1 MTQEQQIQEHLKSLV
16 QDPAHAIT
24 EKAGVIAKINLH
36 EGGWNA
42 PEGSF
47 AGITEV
53 AWDEFCEDNP
63 SIEHDSPAQFNDLP
77 ADVVASYI
85 VHFTEWYFTNP
96 GKRNFWALPK
106 LLWFVCCDAAF
117 PAPVPV
123 IRFVQQLVGLPDADQ
138 DGIWGSGTTE
148 AVHAYFEGKTTTDIL
163 VFARDFTEL
172 VNGRY
177 ADLGKREKH
186 ADVAPKWITRATNA
200 YQELVEYVQGQQEPE
215 ADTEGSEPIGE
226 VAPADSPE
234 TTAGSPESDQEP
246 EQDTLPTSETE
257 TAEAEDGIP
266 PAEKAAALA
275 VLEALQ
281 NDVGELAINV
291 VKLSDTVAQQ
301 NEVVGEVIDLQRQ
314 LIENLSNPKNP
325 KLEVPNLGKPMQE
338 KTEIA
343 KKLLEDGGDS
353 SGGIHN
359 LFSKS

>member
-1 MTQEQQIQEHLKSLV
+1 MTQEQQIQEHLMSLV

-24 EKAGVIAKINLH
+24 EKAGVIAKINKH

-63 SIEHDSPAQFNDLP
+63 SIEHDSPAQFQELP

-85 VHFTEWYFTNP
+85 VHFTDWYFTNP
-96 GKRNFWALPK
+96 GKRDFWALPK

-123 IRFVQQLVGLPDADQ
+123 IRFVQQLVGLPDPDQ

-148 AVHAYFEGKTTTDIL
+148 AVQAYFEGKTTTDIL

-172 VNGRY
+172 VNARY

-186 ADVAPKWITRATNA
+186 AEVAPRWIERATNA
-200 YQELVEYVQGQQEPE
+200 YQELVEYVQSQQDASSDESAE
-215 ADTEGSEPIGE
+215 EVSEESAEDAGTDEQVSTEDTP
-226 VAPADSPE
+226 
-234 TTAGSPESDQEP
+234 P
-246 EQDTLPTSETE
+246 EQEM
-257 TAEAEDGIP
+257 AEVE

-281 NDVGELAINV
+281 KDVGDLAIA
-291 VKLSDTVAQQ
+291 VAQQ
-301 NEVVGEVIDLQRQ
+301 NEVVGEVVDLQRQ
-314 LIENLSNPKNP
+314 LIEKMSDPN
-325 KLEVPNLGKPMQE
+325 KLEVPDLGKPMQD
-338 KTEIA
+338 KTEEA
-343 KKLLEDGGDS
+343 KKVLEQGGGKS
-353 SGGIHN
+353 VGGLPN
-359 LFSKS
+359 FFSKS

>member
-1 MTQEQQIQEHLKSLV
+1 MTQEQQIQEHLMSLV
-16 QDPAHAIT
+16 QDPGHAIT

-63 SIEHDSPAQFNDLP
+63 SIEHDSPAQFQELP
-77 ADVVASYI
+77 ADIVATYISY
-85 VHFTEWYFTNP
+85 FTDWYFTHP
-96 GKRNFWALPK
+96 GKRDFWALPK
-106 LLWFVCCDAAF
+106 LLWFVYCDAAF

-123 IRFVQQLVGLPDADQ
+123 IRFVQQLVGLPAADC
-138 DGIWGSGTTE
+138 DGIWGSGTTA
-148 AVHAYFEGKTTTDIL
+148 AVQAYFEGKTTTDIL
-163 VFARDFTEL
+163 MFARDFTDL
-172 VNGRY
+172 VNARY

-200 YQELVEYVQGQQEPE
+200 YQELLEYVQGQQEAEETEEE
-215 ADTEGSEPIGE
+215 ATPVEDTPTEDEEDSRDEESEP
-226 VAPADSPE
+226 D
-234 TTAGSPESDQEP
+234 
-246 EQDTLPTSETE
+246 
-257 TAEAEDGIP
+257 IP

-314 LIENLSNPKNP
+314 LLEDLGNATKP
-325 KLEVPNLGKPMQE
+325 KLEVPNLGKSMAD
-338 KTEIA
+338 KTEEA
-343 KKLLEDGGDS
+343 KKVLEQDGGES
-353 SGGIHN
+353 VGGLPN
-359 LFSKS
+359 LFPKS